1 MIIKV
6 FEVTGVFAV
15 GRSDG
20 ERLYELAQPPLLEGE
35 KIELDF
41 TDVMVFSSAFFN
53 YAIAQLLRDLDPNS
67 LNRLLGIK
75 NIPAWAVPDLQK
87 IIDLA
92 KKYYYP
98 NGIGIAHLERD
109 RLEQWLTQPP
119 RTPSTGFKKQ

>member
-41 TDVMVFSSAFFN
+41 TDVMVFSTAFFN

-67 LNRLLGIK
+67 LNRLLGIT
-75 NIPAWAVPDLQK
+75 NIPAWAVRDLQK
-87 IIDLA
+87 AIDLA
-92 KKYYYP
+92 RKHYHP
-98 NGIGIAHLERD
+98 NG
-109 RLEQWLTQPP
+109 
-119 RTPSTGFKKQ
+119 KQ